1 MSDTLLDKILTISGK
16 PGLYKIMTQTRTG
29 VVSISLSDQSK
40 VVTNLGQQV
49 NVLSEIRIY
58 GIKDE
63 VALETIF
70 ERIYRLE
77 KGKQAGVKP
86 KASKDELESYFFEVF
101 QNYDQDCV
109 YASDIKKIVQWYN
122 LLLGAGYLK
131 YDLAPQE
138 EKPDSG
144 SLDGV

>member
-29 VVSISLSDQSK
+29 VVAISLGDQSK

-70 ERIYRLE
+70 EKIYRLE

-86 KASKDELESYFFEVF
+86 KASKDELESYFLKSFRTMTRTAFTQVI
-101 QNYDQDCV
+101 
-109 YASDIKKIVQWYN
+109 SKRLYN
-122 LLLGAGYLK
+122 GTICCLEQGI
-131 YDLAPQE
+131 
-138 EKPDSG
+138 
-144 SLDGV
+144 

>member
-29 VVSISLSDQSK
+29 VVAISLSDQSK

-63 VALETIF
+63 VALI
-70 ERIYRLE
+70 I
-77 KGKQAGVKP
+77 
-86 KASKDELESYFFEVF
+86 
-101 QNYDQDCV
+101 
-109 YASDIKKIVQWYN
+109 
-122 LLLGAGYLK
+122 
-131 YDLAPQE
+131 
-138 EKPDSG
+138 
-144 SLDGV
+144 